1 MSFPPVGG
9 RDLDDRGAQ
18 IRSRPAEGSDSAA
31 GVSDLYRYLQVLRKR
46 WRLVG
51 GVAAIVVAAVAV
63 GTFLQTPIYR
73 ASGLMEL
80 RGQSGEGASVEAL
93 FQAQRLSNQFLET
106 QYGVLRSPALARRAM
121 TTVGLLELPA
131 SGGADSAVA
140 VAGVASDSAR
150 LDADVRVK
158 QQVDAFTRRLVVDPV
173 GGSNLVWVH
182 FEHPDPRL
190 AARVVNAV
198 FESYTLMRAEAA
210 RAAVTRLA
218 TEVET
223 VRGRLTL
230 AEGRLQDYARRNGL
244 TVAAPGRGA
253 PDAEDLPHA
262 RLRLLQQQLAEAE
275 ADRYLKESLYNL
287 VQSQGE
293 GLLESEILQALNV
306 RLATLRSEY
315 ARLRST
321 FLEDYPKTRE
331 VKGQI
336 DEVEALLARE
346 QGRLRGAIT
355 SRYLAAV
362 RRQELLQRA
371 GDQQRALV
379 DGQGERATQYR
390 IQARDVEAQQELYAK
405 LQERLRVSEVAAAVA
420 STDMAVVEPAIAPT
434 APIRPIVASNLKL
447 ALVVGLVLGVG
458 LAFLR
463 EHVDVTVRTAD
474 DLTAFEVPLLGL
486 IPSAPRPIERGMRAW
501 AHQLGGRLALARAAD
516 TEAGLAMRRAALKDA
531 FLSLRT
537 AVLLANS
544 EQNTARALLVTSARP
559 GEGKTTIAVNL
570 ALSLA
575 RMGGRVLLVDADM
588 RRPAAH
594 RAFSIPLGPGLSEA
608 LRGEEPWTS
617 LVHGEVTPG
626 LDLLLA
632 GARRDAPTELLASD
646 RSPALLEEARGIYDF
661 VVVDSPALAINAADT
676 RILSSLVDGVVMVVR
691 SGITPRALVGSL
703 LRQAP
708 NVVGV
713 VLNDVDPRHFPAYYY
728 AYGEEMEHAA
738 ST

>member
-9 RDLDDRGAQ
+9 RSVDERGALTWP
-18 IRSRPAEGSDSAA
+18 RPAEGSDSAA

-51 GVAAIVVAAVAV
+51 GVVAIVVAAVAV

-121 TTVGLLELPA
+121 ATVGLLELP
-131 SGGADSAVA
+131 DSAA
-140 VAGVASDSAR
+140 AGTAAIASDSAR
-150 LDADVRVK
+150 LDADVAVK
-158 QQVDAFTRRLVVDPV
+158 RKVDAFTRRLIVDPV

-182 FEHPDPRL
+182 FEYPDPRL
-190 AARVVNAV
+190 AARAVNAV

-210 RAAVTRLA
+210 RGAVTRLA

-253 PDAEDLPHA
+253 PDAEDLPQA

-287 VQSQGE
+287 VQSRGE

-315 ARLRST
+315 ARLRAT

-336 DEVEALLARE
+336 DEVEALLTRE

-355 SRYLAAV
+355 DRYLAAV

-486 IPSAPRPIERGMRAW
+486 IPSAPRSVERGVRTW
-501 AHQLGGRLALARAAD
+501 AHRLGGRLALVRAAD
-516 TEAGLAMRRAALKDA
+516 ADAGLALRRAALKDA

-537 AVLLANS
+537 AVLLANT

-608 LRGEEPWTS
+608 LRGEESWTA

-626 LDLLLA
+626 LDVLLA
-632 GARRDAPTELLASD
+632 GAQRDAPTELLASD
-646 RSPALLEEARGIYDF
+646 RAPALLEEAREVYDF

-676 RILSSLVDGVVMVVR
+676 RILSSLVDSVVMVVR

-728 AYGEEMEHAA
+728 AYGEEMAHAA